1 MKRATKGKGQESVG
15 SSLLSQQENERLEH
29 LLGRR
34 CVSLSSAVVQLL
46 MALPSDPN
54 RWTPQQSGVVCFVKD
69 SPQRSFFIRLYD
81 IKAGNL
87 VWEQE
92 IYNQLM
98 YKRTKPFFHTFPG
111 DECQVGLNFADVA
124 EADSFFAVVEEK
136 ISQRNNRFDKQ
147 QRKGQEY
154 RDHGALPPLPPPNV
168 TDSGTPTSSSMSPL
182 VLSNSQNQ
190 ITPSKSKKDK
200 KEKDKKSKKKG
211 FKLLKGDI
219 GAPSGFTHVS
229 HLGMSPSNLDP
240 DLMKVLSCAGI
251 SEADMNDSETSQLIY
266 DVIERSGGIEAVKK
280 AVNQQEPTR
289 PPVPSGHR
297 GSLPQVPSGFSSA
310 PPPLPQGRMGPLPPV
325 PGQSSGP
332 PSHRGSLPPTPARA
346 SASPQTPEGRG
357 GTLPARSTSLGP
369 LPPVPAGGRTGPLP
383 QPPGSRSGPL
393 PPPPG
398 GRSGGLPTPPL
409 PGERRE
415 SLTTVPGK
423 RPGPQMSERRGSCL
437 PPQPAEA
444 APPPLPP
451 GVRSAPL
458 PPPPRDNSQFL
469 PPPPESDMSLPPP
482 PSDFFPPPPC
492 ESFLPPPPEDFVN
505 SVPPPHP
512 FESNFPP
519 QSKSSGFTPPPLP
532 VSAKPSAGG
541 PPPPPPPPPPPAAA
555 PPMNFGSNPSPP
567 SGAPSPASSGGEGGR
582 GALLSQIQSGMKL
595 KKVTTNPD
603 PPPAA
608 LDTGEGIVGA
618 LMMVMQ
624 KRSKVIHSS
633 EDDDEFDDDEDDD
646 EEWD

>member
-1 MKRATKGKGQESVG
+1 GSKGTSGKGQENVG
-15 SSLLSQQENERLEH
+15 SSLLSPQENERLEH

-46 MALPSDPN
+46 MALPSEPN

-81 IKAGNL
+81 VKAGNL

-98 YKRTKPFFHTFPG
+98 YRRTKPFFHTFPG
-111 DECQVGLNFADVA
+111 DDCQVGLNFADVA

-136 ISQRNNRFDKQ
+136 ISQRNNRF
-147 QRKGQEY
+147 G
-154 RDHGALPPLPPPNV
+154 
-168 TDSGTPTSSSMSPL
+168 SGTPTSSAMPPL

-211 FKLLKGDI
+211 SKLLKGDI
-219 GAPSGFTHVS
+219 GTPSGFTHVS
-229 HLGMSPSNLDP
+229 HLGMGPNNLDP
-240 DLMKVLSCAGI
+240 ELMKVLSCAGI

-280 AVNQQEPTR
+280 AVNP
-289 PPVPSGHR
+289 GHR

-310 PPPLPQGRMGPLPPV
+310 PPPIPQGRMGPLPPV
-325 PGQSSGP
+325 PGQSS
-332 PSHRGSLPPTPARA
+332 AA
-346 SASPQTPEGRG
+346 ASPQTPEG
-357 GTLPARSTSLGP
+357 A

-398 GRSGGLPTPPL
+398 GRSGGFA
-409 PGERRE
+409 
-415 SLTTVPGK
+415 
-423 RPGPQMSERRGSCL
+423 GS
-437 PPQPAEA
+437 
-444 APPPLPP
+444 
-451 GVRSAPL
+451 
-458 PPPPRDNSQFL
+458 
-469 PPPPESDMSLPPP
+469 
-482 PSDFFPPPPC
+482 
-492 ESFLPPPPEDFVN
+492 
-505 SVPPPHP
+505 
-512 FESNFPP
+512 
-519 QSKSSGFTPPPLP
+519 
-532 VSAKPSAGG
+532 
-541 PPPPPPPPPPPAAA
+541 PPPPPPPPPPAAP

-567 SGAPSPASSGGEGGR
+567 NGPPPPASSSGEGGR
-582 GALLSQIQSGMKL
+582 GALLTQIQSGMKL

-603 PPPAA
+603 PPPA

-633 EDDDEFDDDEDDD
+633 EEDDEFDDDEDDD

>member
-1 MKRATKGKGQESVG
+1 MKRASKGKGQESVG
-15 SSLLSQQENERLEH
+15 SSLLTLQENERLED

-46 MALPSDPN
+46 MALPSEPN

-69 SPQRSFFIRLYD
+69 SPLRSFFIRLYD
-81 IKAGNL
+81 IKAGKL

-98 YKRTKPFFHTFPG
+98 YQRTRPFFHTFPG
-111 DECQVGLNFADVA
+111 DDCQVGLNFADVTEA
-124 EADSFFAVVEEK
+124 ESFFAVVEEK
-136 ISQRNNRFDKQ
+136 ISQRNNRFEKQ
-147 QRKGQEY
+147 QRKGQEV
-154 RDHGALPPLPPPNV
+154 RDLPPLPRPNG
-168 TDSGTPTSSSMSPL
+168 SGTPISSPMPPL
-182 VLSNSQNQ
+182 VPSNIQNQ
-190 ITPSKSKKDK
+190 IIPSKSKKDK

-211 FKLLKGDI
+211 SKLLKGDI

-229 HLGMSPSNLDP
+229 HLGMGSNNLDP

-280 AVNQQEPTR
+280 AVNQRESPC
-289 PPVPSGHR
+289 PPVPGGHR
-297 GSLPQVPSGFSSA
+297 GSLPQVPSGYSSG

-332 PSHRGSLPPTPARA
+332 PSHRGSLPPTPPRA
-346 SASPQTPEGRG
+346 APSPQIPEGRG
-357 GTLPARSTSLGP
+357 GPLPARSTSLGP

-383 QPPGSRSGPL
+383 QPPGPRSGPL

-398 GRSGGLPTPPL
+398 SRSGGLPPPPL
-409 PGERRE
+409 KGERKE
-415 SLTTVPGK
+415 SLTPVPGK
-423 RPGPQMSERRGSCL
+423 RPGPQVNERRGSFL
-437 PPQPAEA
+437 PPQPGEA

-458 PPPPRDNSQFL
+458 PPPPRDNSEYL
-469 PPPPESDMSLPPP
+469 PPPPQSDMLLPPP
-482 PSDFFPPPPC
+482 PSDFLPPPPC
-492 ESFLPPPPEDFVN
+492 ESFPPPPPDDFD
-505 SVPPPHP
+505 SVPPPHS
-512 FESNFPP
+512 FQSNFPP
-519 QSKSSGFTPPPLP
+519 RSNFSGSTPPPPP

-541 PPPPPPPPPPPAAA
+541 PPPPPPPPPPAA
-555 PPMNFGSNPSPP
+555 PPPVNFGSNPSTP
-567 SGAPSPASSGGEGGR
+567 SGPPPPASSGGEGGR
-582 GALLSQIQSGMKL
+582 GALLSQIQLGMKL
-595 KKVTTNPD
+595 KKVTANPD
-603 PPPAA
+603 PPSPA

>member
-1 MKRATKGKGQESVG
+1 MHVRKTGLCESVARITAFFWF
-15 SSLLSQQENERLEH
+15 RLQ
-29 LLGRR
+29 
-34 CVSLSSAVVQLL
+34 SLSSAVVQLL
-46 MALPSDPN
+46 MALPSEPN

-98 YKRTKPFFHTFPG
+98 YRRTKPFFHTFPG
-111 DECQVGLNFADVA
+111 DDCQVGLNFADVT

-136 ISQRNNRFDKQ
+136 ISQRNNRF
-147 QRKGQEY
+147 G
-154 RDHGALPPLPPPNV
+154 
-168 TDSGTPTSSSMSPL
+168 SGTPTSSAMPPL

-190 ITPSKSKKDK
+190 MTPSKSKKDK
-200 KEKDKKSKKKG
+200 KEKDKKSKKKVS
-211 FKLLKGDI
+211 KLLKGDI

-229 HLGMSPSNLDP
+229 HLGMGPNNLDP
-240 DLMKVLSCAGI
+240 ELMKVLSCAGI

-280 AVNQQEPTR
+280 ASTR

-297 GSLPQVPSGFSSA
+297 GSLHQVPSGFSSA
-310 PPPLPQGRMGPLPPV
+310 PPPIPQGRMGPLPPV

-332 PSHRGSLPPTPARA
+332 PSHRGSLPPTPPRA
-346 SASPQTPEGRG
+346 AASPQTPEGCG
-357 GTLPARSTSLGP
+357 GPLPARSTSLGA
-369 LPPVPAGGRTGPLP
+369 LPPVPAGGH
-383 QPPGSRSGPL
+383 
-393 PPPPG
+393 
-398 GRSGGLPTPPL
+398 
-409 PGERRE
+409 
-415 SLTTVPGK
+415 
-423 RPGPQMSERRGSCL
+423 
-437 PPQPAEA
+437 
-444 APPPLPP
+444 
-451 GVRSAPL
+451 
-458 PPPPRDNSQFL
+458 
-469 PPPPESDMSLPPP
+469 
-482 PSDFFPPPPC
+482 
-492 ESFLPPPPEDFVN
+492 FVN

-519 QSKSSGFTPPPLP
+519 RI
-532 VSAKPSAGG
+532 SAKPSAGS
-541 PPPPPPPPPPPAAA
+541 PPPPPPPPPPAAP

-567 SGAPSPASSGGEGGR
+567 NGPPPPASSSGEGGR
-582 GALLSQIQSGMKL
+582 GALLTQIQSGMKL

-603 PPPAA
+603 TPPPA

-633 EDDDEFDDDEDDD
+633 EEDDEFDDDEDDD